1 MNFSPELISLA
12 RYLAG
17 EFDNSTQA
25 IADPAW
31 YVQLRLWHRPVPIT
45 LFPEPRIALFAEQAN
60 ILKLNQPYRP
70 RIMQL
75 RQLSDSPTSSDSSTF
90 SDSSTSSDSPTSLQ
104 IQYYLPK
111 DVPSILGSGKNPDIL
126 KQLKPRQLEFLTGCT
141 LEVINHNHGQDHEYF
156 QAILPPDAVCGFTYQ
171 SQYYQVE
178 LGFEVNAQEFLS
190 YDKGIDPQTGKG
202 TWGALLG
209 PYKFMKSRSFSSE
222 LML

>member
-1 MNFSPELISLA
+1 MILIKIKNQYELFSRVNIFS
-12 RYLAG
+12 AG

-45 LFPEPRIALFAEQAN
+45 LFPEPSIALFAEQAN
-60 ILKLNQPYRP
+60 ILKLDQPYRP
-70 RIMQL
+70 RVMQL
-75 RQLSDSPTSSDSSTF
+75 RQLSDSPTSSDSS
-90 SDSSTSSDSPTSLQ
+90 TSLQ

-111 DVPSILGSGKNPDIL
+111 DVPSILGSGKNPEIL
-126 KQLKPRQLEFLTGCT
+126 KQLKPSQMKFLPGCT
-141 LEVINHNHGQDHEYF
+141 LEVINHNHGQDNEYF
-156 QAILPPDAVCGFTYQ
+156 QGILPPDAVCGFTYQ

-209 PYKFMKSRSFSSE
+209 QYKFMKSRSFSSE